1 MNTFTKRIAFCL
13 WIGLIF
19 SSMSVNAQT
28 WDEIV
33 NDRDT
38 YLSGEG
44 YGSNIDEADQQALS
58 VLSGKISTV
67 VASSFDILEDEI
79 TKNGKIDEST
89 YISSKVNTYSYAT
102 LTNTER
108 IVEPDDTETRVL
120 RYIKRTE
127 VDKIFAG
134 RKLKVTELVSNGEK
148 AEKLNKVDDAL
159 KYYYWAFTLLKTLQ
173 YPDLVKYT
181 DMKGKD
187 QLLATWL
194 PVKIDAIFDD
204 IQAYVTRLDDDRVEL
219 SFMFRGN
226 PVVGMGYTYFD
237 GRNYSKIYEV
247 KDGRGEVE
255 LTNGEAP
262 ESLQLYVE
270 YAYRDDAKIYC
281 PEVKDVQSVVKS
293 HSLRKASLKVPL
305 VETKPSEQ
313 IQLSEKQKNKKKI
326 PYSEMDDDAAY
337 RNKVDEFIAAIRRKD
352 YHSIDGLF
360 TPNGLNMYNQL
371 LKYGTARIYGEP
383 QYKILRRD
391 NEVVARS
398 IPMSFSFKQGVRK
411 SIVEDVVLSFD
422 AEGKIHW
429 ISFALDA
436 PAANDLLTKGAWPES
451 ARTTLLEFLEDY
463 KTAYC
468 LERLDYLQQ
477 VFSDDAIIIVG
488 HVLKKMEKVNEKDM
502 ITYRENKIVKKTQ
515 YTKAEYLKHL
525 SACFNKNECISVHF
539 ADNDVV
545 KAGKGDE
552 TYGIQIKQD
561 YYSTTYGDSGY
572 LFLLVDLNNPD
583 EPTIMVRVWQEEPD
597 PNFGLASM
605 KDFK

>member
-1 MNTFTKRIAFCL
+1 MNNSTKRIVFCF

-19 SSMSVNAQT
+19 SSIELTAQT
-28 WDEIV
+28 WEEIV
-33 NDRDT
+33 KDRDT

-67 VASSFDILEDEI
+67 VSRTFDILEDEI
-79 TKNGKIDEST
+79 TKNGTIDASS
-89 YISSKVNTYSYAT
+89 YISSKVNTYSYST

-108 IVEPDDTETRVL
+108 IVEPDDTEIRVL

-134 RKLKVTELVSNGEK
+134 RKLKVTELVRNGEK
-148 AEKLNKVDDAL
+148 AETENKVGDAL

-181 DMKGKD
+181 DNGGSNR
-187 QLLATWL
+187 LLATWL
-194 PVKIDAIFDD
+194 PVKIDRIFDD
-204 IQAYVTRLDDDRVEL
+204 IRASVTRREDDRLEL
-219 SFMFRGN
+219 YFTFRGS

-237 GRNYSKIYEV
+237 GRNYSKIYDV

-255 LTNGEAP
+255 LANGDVP
-262 ESLQLYVE
+262 EQLQLYVE

-281 PEVKDVQSVVKS
+281 PEVKDVQGVVKS
-293 HSLRKASLKVPL
+293 HSLRKASLKVPT
-305 VETKPSEQ
+305 VESKQPE
-313 IQLSEKQKNKKKI
+313 IVQLSEKQKDKEI
-326 PYSEMDDDAAY
+326 TPFVEMDDDVAY
-337 RNKVDEFIAAIRRKD
+337 RDKVEEFITAIRKKN
-352 YHSIDGLF
+352 YHSVDRLF
-360 TPNGLNMYNQL
+360 TPNGLEMYNQL

-383 QYKILRRD
+383 HYKVYQKE
-391 NEVVARS
+391 NEVVVRS
-398 IPMSFSFKQGVRK
+398 IPMSFSFKQGARK

-422 AEGKIHW
+422 ADGKIHW

-436 PAANDLLTKGAWPES
+436 PAANDILTKGAWPES
-451 ARTTLLEFLEDY
+451 ARITLLEFLEDY

-468 LERLDYLQQ
+468 LERLGYLQQ

-502 ITYRENKIVKKTQ
+502 VVYKENKIVKTTK
-515 YTKAEYLKHL
+515 YTKDEYLKHL
-525 SACFNKNECISVHF
+525 SACFDRNECVNVHF